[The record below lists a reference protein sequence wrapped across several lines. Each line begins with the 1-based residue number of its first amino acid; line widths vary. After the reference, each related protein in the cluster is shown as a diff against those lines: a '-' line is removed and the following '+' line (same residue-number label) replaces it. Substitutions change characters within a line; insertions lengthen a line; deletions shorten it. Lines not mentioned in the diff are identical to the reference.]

1 MLSHARLFVTTWTT
15 AHQASLSRGFS
26 RQEYWNGLPFPT
38 PTLVG
43 AYLNILVLVFL
54 FLVVGNVSN
63 VVSAAV
69 AAYLFTKVEK
79 ILYFLHEKLNL
90 GSIHFSLHPF

>member
-1 MLSHARLFVTTWTT
+1 M
-15 AHQASLSRGFS
+15 
-26 RQEYWNGLPFPT
+26 PFPT
-38 PTLVG
+38 SDCFVG

-63 VVSAAV
+63 MVSAAV

-90 GSIHFSLHPF
+90 GSIRFSLHPF